1 VSGARRGACV
11 AFAAWTALAAPAC
24 SAPSPD
30 ARFVA
35 TPPDRATFPPVAEEL
50 VHRCGTLDCHGSSSR
65 NLRIYGSTGLR
76 LDPGDRPSATQASTP
91 AEIDRDFDGI
101 VGLEP
106 EILSEVI
113 ASGGAAPERLTLVRK
128 ARGGEEH
135 KGGAPFTAGDD
146 QDKCLT
152 SWLAG
157 HADADACAR
166 ALALPIP

>member
-1 VSGARRGACV
+1 VSAGARAGAAV
-11 AFAAWTALAAPAC
+11 ALIVAWASAC
-24 SAPSPD
+24 SAPPPD

-76 LDPGDRPSATQASTP
+76 LDPADRPSASQASTK
-91 AEIDRDFDGI
+91 AEIDRDFDGV

-106 EILSEVI
+106 EILGAVV

-128 ARGGEEH
+128 ARGAEDH
-135 KGGAPFTAGDD
+135 KGGAPFTEGDD
-146 QDKCLT
+146 QDTCLT

-157 HADADACAR
+157 HTDAAACTR
-166 ALALPIP
+166 ALTLPTP